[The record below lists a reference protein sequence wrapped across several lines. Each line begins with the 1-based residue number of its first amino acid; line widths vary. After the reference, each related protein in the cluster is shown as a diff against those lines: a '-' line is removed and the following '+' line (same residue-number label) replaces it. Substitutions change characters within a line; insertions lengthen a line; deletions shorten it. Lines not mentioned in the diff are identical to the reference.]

1 MMTQEEYVRDAIG
14 LLSQLIATPSTS
26 RNEKDAADIMEKALR
41 NYGFTPHREANNVW
55 VISPHFDEQKPTLLL
70 NAHIDTVKPVDS
82 WRRDPFAPTI
92 EGDTLYGLGSNDCG
106 GGLCSLLQTFRMLTE
121 KTQNY
126 NLIYLAS
133 AEEEVSGKDG
143 ISRALPLLPKI
154 DLAIVG
160 EPTGM
165 QPAVAEKGLMV
176 LDVIAHG
183 KSGHAARN
191 EGVNAIYEALDDMRW
206 IRDYKFEK
214 VSPFL
219 GSTKMTLTVVNAG
232 TQHNVIPDTCTM
244 LVDIRTNEFYDNE
257 ELYHFICQ
265 HLKSEVKAH
274 SFRLK
279 SSRIDPEHPLYKVC
293 RFVERKIKYAD
304 KSNNFNLAEKFIE
317 LTRPPYGLFQS
328 YAGMG
333 MLAFAMRPYV
343 NKIFDLNGKPR
354 EVQHMVEDVVEVFKS
369 WEDGKISQKVTFR
382 FETPEEG
389 KISKAFIRVFNLT
402 RFKDISEISSLKNAR
417 WVMTHSFVP
426 EKKYPLW
433 SLKFVSDD
441 VAKPEVKKLVENI
454 NTICVEVGSSNPN
467 LLSETA
473 DGIKL
478 YEFELKNL
486 INDADNFR
494 KGFLAFLQT
503 EESVKLNESEFDDA
517 VHYISTHQQAEVGT
531 WNESEVLNALL
542 KWRVSTMPSVPPTP
556 HDHPLPPVPPVTPP
570 PTPFAGQKRQ
580 KALDKVDQISDV
592 YQAKNLLHR
601 IVDLGYETILDTIL
615 NN

>member
-1 MMTQEEYVRDAIG
+1 MMTQEEYVKDAVG

-26 RNEKDAADIMEKALR
+26 RNEKDAADIMEQTLR
-41 NYGFTPHREANNVW
+41 DYGFTPHREANNVW
-55 VISPHFDEQKPTLLL
+55 VIDPHFDEHKPTLLL

-82 WRRDPFAPTI
+82 WKRDPFAPTI

-154 DLAIVG
+154 NLAIVG

-219 GSTKMTLTVVNAG
+219 GPTKMTLTVVNAG

-279 SSRIDPEHPLYKVC
+279 SSRIDPEHPL
-293 RFVERKIKYAD
+293 IKKCVA
-304 KSNNFNLAEKFIE
+304 
-317 LTRPPYGLFQS
+317 
-328 YAGMG
+328 MG
-333 MLAFAMRPYV
+333 M
-343 NKIFDLNGKPR
+343 KPFGSPTLSD
-354 EVQHMVEDVVEVFKS
+354 QALMHFPSFKLGPGES
-369 WEDGKISQKVTFR
+369 SRSHSADE
-382 FETPEEG
+382 
-389 KISKAFIRVFNLT
+389 FI
-402 RFKDISEISSLKNAR
+402 KISEIADAIA
-417 WVMTHSFVP
+417 
-426 EKKYPLW
+426 KY
-433 SLKFVSDD
+433 K
-441 VAKPEVKKLVENI
+441 E
-454 NTICVEVGSSNPN
+454 
-467 LLSETA
+467 LL
-473 DGIKL
+473 DGAAI
-478 YEFELKNL
+478 
-486 INDADNFR
+486 
-494 KGFLAFLQT
+494 
-503 EESVKLNESEFDDA
+503 
-517 VHYISTHQQAEVGT
+517 
-531 WNESEVLNALL
+531 
-542 KWRVSTMPSVPPTP
+542 
-556 HDHPLPPVPPVTPP
+556 
-570 PTPFAGQKRQ
+570 
-580 KALDKVDQISDV
+580 
-592 YQAKNLLHR
+592 
-601 IVDLGYETILDTIL
+601 
-615 NN
+615 